1 MRELDNKEFFMSI
14 NVTLDWTVIVGLVGM
29 IVTLLVYF
37 LLQAQKLHGNGLVYQ
52 LMNAIGALGV
62 ALSLLFGAFN
72 LSAFLLEAVW
82 FAISI
87 YGIVVARRIRVQ

>member
-1 MRELDNKEFFMSI
+1 MSI

-29 IVTLLVYF
+29 IITLFAYF
-37 LLQAQKLHGNGLVYQ
+37 LLQAQKLHGNGLIYQ

-62 ALSLLFGAFN
+62 ALSLLFGTFN
-72 LSAFLLEAVW
+72 LPAFLLEVIW
-82 FAISI
+82 LVISI